1 MSDTESIVAVAT
13 PPGRG
18 GIGIVRVSGPKAGF
32 ITQRIVNV
40 AVPARQATHAN
51 FVDAEKN
58 AIDNGIALY
67 FPGPHSYTGEDV
79 LELQGHGSPVI
90 MQMLARRCLE
100 LGARLARPGEFTERA
115 FLNGRLDLAQAEGV
129 ADLIESRTESSA
141 RSALRSLQGDF
152 SNRVVEL
159 VDAVTRLRIFVEAAI
174 DFPDEEID
182 FLEDANVVA
191 QLEELSVL
199 FQSLRVSLRN
209 GKIMRDGLKVVLTG
223 LPNAGKSS
231 LLNAL
236 TREDRAIVSNIPGTT
251 RDVLEQFVEIDGLSV
266 EILDTAGIRQTTNEI
281 EAEGVRRALL
291 AQQAA
296 DLVILVV
303 DNTGLHH
310 DQIDDLIQQQLP
322 NAPLLLVR
330 NKIDLDGARTS
341 LKDSTPEDKD
351 IINRELIV
359 DEVFVSALDG
369 TGLDILRE
377 RIKAFAG
384 LRDEEDN
391 QFLARQR
398 HIDALDRAEHFLMTG
413 LEQQKTYKAGELLAD
428 DLHSCQKA
436 LGEITGEVTSDD
448 LLGLI
453 FGSFCIGK

>member
-1 MSDTESIVAVAT
+1 M
-13 PPGRG
+13 
-18 GIGIVRVSGPKAGF
+18 
-32 ITQRIVNV
+32 
-40 AVPARQATHAN
+40 
-51 FVDAEKN
+51 
-58 AIDNGIALY
+58 
-67 FPGPHSYTGEDV
+67 
-79 LELQGHGSPVI
+79 
-90 MQMLARRCLE
+90 
-100 LGARLARPGEFTERA
+100 
-115 FLNGRLDLAQAEGV
+115 DLAQAEGV
-129 ADLIESRTESSA
+129 ADLIESSTESSA

-152 SNRVVEL
+152 SDRVVEL

-191 QLEELSVL
+191 QLEQLSEL
-199 FQSLRVSLRN
+199 FQSLRISMRN

-236 TREDRAIVSNIPGTT
+236 SREDRAIVSDIPGTT
-251 RDVLEQFVEIDGLSV
+251 RDVLEQFVEIDGLPV
-266 EILDTAGIRQTTNEI
+266 EILDTAGIRQTINEI

-296 DLVILVV
+296 DLIILVT
-303 DNTGLHH
+303 DNTGLSQEQL
-310 DQIDDLIQQQLP
+310 DGLLKQQAP
-322 NAPLLLVR
+322 GAPLLLVR
-330 NKIDLDGARTS
+330 NKIDLGGGILP
-341 LKDSTPEDKD
+341 LKDSALSNKEVNNGD
-351 IINRELIV
+351 RMV
-359 DEVFVSALDG
+359 GEVFVSALDG
-369 TGLDILRE
+369 TGLDLLRD

-384 LRDEEDN
+384 LRDEEGS

-398 HIDALDRAEHFLMTG
+398 HIDALDRAEGFLMKG

-428 DLHSCQKA
+428 DLYSCQKA

>member
-1 MSDTESIVAVAT
+1 LSDTESIVAVAT

-32 ITQRIVNV
+32 IARRIVGV
-40 AVPARQATHAN
+40 TMPAIQAVHAD
-51 FVDAEKN
+51 FVDAENN

-79 LELQGHGSPVI
+79 LELQGHGSPLV

-115 FLNGRLDLAQAEGV
+115 FLNGRMDLAQAEGV
-129 ADLIESRTESSA
+129 ADLIESSTESSA
-141 RSALRSLQGDF
+141 RSALRSLQGEF
-152 SNRVVEL
+152 SDRVVEL

-191 QLEELSVL
+191 QLEELSEL
-199 FQSLRVSLRN
+199 FQSLRISLCN

-231 LLNAL
+231 LLNSL
-236 TREDRAIVSNIPGTT
+236 SREDRAIVSDIPGTT
-251 RDVLEQFVEIDGLSV
+251 RDVLEQFVEIDGLPV

-291 AQQAA
+291 AQQSA
-296 DLVILVV
+296 DLVIMVV
-303 DNTGLHH
+303 DNTGVDHE
-310 DQIDDLIQQQLP
+310 QLDSLLQP
-322 NAPLLLVR
+322 QAPGAPLLLVR
-330 NKIDLDGARTS
+330 NKIDLGGDRTP
-341 LKDSTPEDKD
+341 LKDSALSDNE
-351 IINRELIV
+351 INNGGQIV
-359 DEVFVSALDG
+359 GEVFVSALDG
-369 TGLDILRE
+369 TGLDLLRE

-384 LRDEEDN
+384 LRDEEGN

-398 HIDALDRAEHFLMTG
+398 HIDALDRAEHFLMNG
-413 LEQQKTYKAGELLAD
+413 LEQQKIYKAGELLAD